1 MIKKS
6 LTVVAL
12 AFMIIFAGSQ
22 SNVAEA
28 EKIYIGYMGDFIN
41 GYEHMN
47 GDGYLLSDTV
57 KGNSDTIICNLI
69 INRSDGEG
77 EYPAEYTFKK
87 GLKRWSSVT
96 RNYGWLR
103 VPNCSLTDFDKKLLN
118 YILNNYE

>member
-69 INRSDGEG
+69 
-77 EYPAEYTFKK
+77 
-87 GLKRWSSVT
+87 
-96 RNYGWLR
+96 
-103 VPNCSLTDFDKKLLN
+103 KLVF
-118 YILNNYE
+118 

>member
-6 LTVVAL
+6 LAAVAL
-12 AFMIIFAGSQ
+12 AFMIIFVGSQ

-28 EKIYIGYMGDFIN
+28 EAVYIGYMGDFLN
-41 GYEHMN
+41 GYEHLN
-47 GDGYLLSDTV
+47 GDGYLLSDSV
-57 KGNSDTIICNLI
+57 KGNSNVIICRLI
-69 INRSDGEG
+69 IKRSNGNG

-96 RNYGWLR
+96 KNYGWLR
-103 VPNCSLTDFDKKLLN
+103 CPNYALTDFDKKLLN